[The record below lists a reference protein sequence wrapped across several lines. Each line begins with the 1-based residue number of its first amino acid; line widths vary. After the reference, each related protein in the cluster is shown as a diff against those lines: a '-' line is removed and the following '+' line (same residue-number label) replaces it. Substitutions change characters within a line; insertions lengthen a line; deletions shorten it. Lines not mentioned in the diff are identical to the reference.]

1 MSLMPALAEQI
12 VASPLRMPV
21 QMQMQM
27 QMHVHV
33 PVPALA
39 LVPTL
44 SRQHAATLIAA
55 RVRWTII

>member
-21 QMQMQM
+21 HMQM

>member
-21 QMQMQM
+21 QMQM